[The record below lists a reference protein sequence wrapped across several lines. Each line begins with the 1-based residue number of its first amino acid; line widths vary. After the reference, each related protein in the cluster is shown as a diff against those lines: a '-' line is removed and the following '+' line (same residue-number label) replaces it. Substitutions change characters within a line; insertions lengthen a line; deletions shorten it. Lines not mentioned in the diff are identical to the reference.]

1 MAGALSKIKKIGKAA
16 EKAKGLGEKAADI
29 KLSGGP
35 KSARDKA
42 IIEASESSKQG
53 FLGPSAVKSRV
64 YHATDK
70 DFSKFNPRL
79 LGEKRGAGTDKVG
92 FWFGDTP
99 ESTEFYI
106 HDPSFQAD
114 FVEGANIVPAHLQ
127 LKNPYRMDAEE
138 FYSLSKKDVEAGERL
153 KANLQKQGF
162 DGVIA
167 ETGDGDAYAVFEPTQ
182 IKSAIGMKG
191 SYDTTDPD
199 ITKAAGGKVDHKL
212 KEWFA
217 AQGGITPDPY
227 QRQQQRQATKLKE
240 IQEYKEGKI
249 GADEL
254 LEYYPGLTA
263 TMIEAQL
270 NPQEGMAAG
279 GEVRMQAG
287 GGQDEIRRQLAGGV
301 PVFMAP
307 GSQGDIARQMI
318 AQEEAERKRKE
329 EEQAA
334 KVASLPFMDKLRGG
348 VETAQTIQNILGQE
362 VVKPFRALV
371 GGEEAVKAAEERTPL
386 PETEAGVQYLK
397 NVGEFLSPIG
407 QAIEQSKIPDVPFLP
422 ELGPVTFVPGMGRQI
437 GNILQKTAAKA
448 DEAVPAAVKNL
459 PVGAS
464 TEPVGKTVTEV
475 LEGAPEAKAKPG
487 KPEVVKAPA
496 NELGFYSQAEKA
508 ALNIQRKQGPGD
520 AFLSELKKAGVSQDE
535 LEYTKLNEFLK
546 GKKNVTK
553 QELQDYIG
561 ANKYRM
567 SEIEYKQGEYSDDGF
582 SFGSG
587 QVIDDDVWINEEADH
602 IYNTFDEYFPERR
615 QEIRDEITAKYDLEE
630 LDDPTIRNRIDDEVD
645 QEIRQLADE
654 DARARYYENPY
665 RSYTNDAGYEIN
677 GNDDVGYT
685 VLDPNGRRIGNDYY
699 DDFESAEGDARQHAM
714 DEGLLDTGE
723 TKFHDYQ
730 LPNGENYRE
739 ILIQME
745 PMGAPRLTKG
755 ERARF
760 EDLHRRNVDFISN
773 SKPPLTPEES
783 AELQD
788 LRAKIKLM
796 NERDEYNSNP
806 HFDEPDVIAHLR
818 VQDRTTV
825 DRKPMLYVDEL
836 QSDWHQYGG
845 EYGYRTPE
853 NKGRYEELNKAY
865 YDARDAAA
873 RAQEELNLYR
883 NQKMVEINNAILT
896 TGNQNYVSSS
906 QINGILKDDPKFRE
920 LADRYESFK
929 KIERDAADEVSNFSN
944 IVPDAPY
951 KDNWH
956 ALGIKRALNYAAEK
970 GYDRV
975 GFSAAS
981 PQIKRWGTE
990 EIAWEKSPKIDFNKE
1005 NFISWARQNSGDA
1018 ISEDTLNQA
1027 WNFSDEAGRL
1037 HPLKQDFKNL
1047 AEKPEGWDVSA
1058 VEQRGGMAGRIDLE
1072 AEARARGILQEREPT
1087 RIQSKEDL
1095 RKIIKSISRRWSK
1108 SKIDRITEK
1117 TWKRM
1122 QQDDTGIVAPRE
1134 EGMKFF
1140 YDNKVK
1146 NFLKDYAK
1154 KMGGEFYESHT
1165 FIGRGQTEPVYIIE
1179 LTPKLKESALKGQSF
1194 KKGGLVE
1201 VDPKLKAWGKKF
1213 AKGGIAGKV
1222 AKAATK
1228 ASKRMSREEAEKA
1241 GLWHSISETKLAK
1254 PVTEYKT
1261 TVVEDPSV
1269 EMLPR
1274 KSISLEEL
1282 QGGVA
1287 IPLAGD
1293 RAAAGRL
1300 IKEIEGTPMNVAL
1313 EGGPDFMRLHPGAAW
1328 ASGQGVLSMLA
1339 KRIKMARESGQPIY
1353 GVYTAMSPQA
1363 VDFNTMVTESLLNQM
1378 DVKDFKKKDIQ
1389 EFNRA
1394 VKAVKGQGGKPK
1406 APNFPG
1412 LEDPELREKLMSGPG
1427 GQRDAF
1433 VKAMAKANF
1442 QKKGFPDVAAAR
1454 LAVTEP
1460 ELLNIERGSAGY
1472 TVAKLDPEA
1481 RIFEQSGHTT
1491 YPLDLGGEYVGG
1503 FESQLPVEVMY
1514 PTHFEA
1520 KRLMGSKPEG
1530 AHKSLELFAPL
1541 QYMDQQWLDNA
1552 MRYQELQK
1560 KLTGRKKGGLA
1571 RVKN

>member
-362 VVKPFRALV
+362 VVKPFRALI

-386 PETEAGVQYLK
+386 PQTEAGIHYLGK
-397 NVGEFLSPIG
+397 TGEFLAPIG
-407 QAIEQSKIPDVPFLP
+407 AAIEASKIPDTPLYELVPT
-422 ELGPVTFVPGMGRQI
+422 TFIPGLSQQI
-437 GNILQKTAAKA
+437 AGMTKRATKA
-448 DEAVPAAVKNL
+448 IDKAVPAAVKNL

-475 LEGAPEAKAKPG
+475 LETTPEAKVQARPEG
-487 KPEVVKAPA
+487 KIKVEA
-496 NELGFYSQAEKA
+496 NELGFYSPVEKA
-508 ALNIQRKQGPGD
+508 AVNIQRKSGPGQ
-520 AFLSELKKAGVSQDE
+520 AFLNDIMKQPDVKADE
-535 LEYTKLNEFLK
+535 LEATGLVDWLK
-546 GKKNVTK
+546 AQKNVTK
-553 QELQDYIG
+553 QDVVDYLNSNKLEVVETQRGTVLTAAERAKMQSLNQRFSRGEAVSPEDETWFENARMRLNDYQEPLYDSDDLVIPGGRDYKEIELQFPTKRPSL
-561 ANKYRM
+561 AKSKSREAYR
-567 SEIEYKQGEYSDDGF
+567 DAVD
-582 SFGSG
+582 
-587 QVIDDDVWINEEADH
+587 EADKAG
-602 IYNTFDEYFPERR
+602 
-615 QEIRDEITAKYDLEE
+615 IRDYLSPHWE
-630 LDDPTIRNRIDDEVD
+630 DDPNVFAHIRMQDKNIDGKRTLVIE
-645 QEIRQLADE
+645 EI
-654 DARARYYENPY
+654 
-665 RSYTNDAGYEIN
+665 
-677 GNDDVGYT
+677 
-685 VLDPNGRRIGNDYY
+685 
-699 DDFESAEGDARQHAM
+699 
-714 DEGLLDTGE
+714 
-723 TKFHDYQ
+723 
-730 LPNGENYRE
+730 
-739 ILIQME
+739 
-745 PMGAPRLTKG
+745 
-755 ERARF
+755 
-760 EDLHRRNVDFISN
+760 
-773 SKPPLTPEES
+773 
-783 AELQD
+783 
-788 LRAKIKLM
+788 
-796 NERDEYNSNP
+796 
-806 HFDEPDVIAHLR
+806 
-818 VQDRTTV
+818 
-825 DRKPMLYVDEL
+825 
-836 QSDWHQYGG
+836 QSDWHQEGRDK
-845 EYGYRTPE
+845 GYFPKDKNYDELAAQNRE
-853 NKGRYEELNKAY
+853 ISANLNVVNRQRVAANKELDKARFDKSDNWSLVEELEKEVDELDEKYAALQAQF
-865 YDARDAAA
+865 DANIA
-873 RAQEELNLYR
+873 ELR
-883 NQKMVEINNAILT
+883 K
-896 TGNQNYVSSS
+896 
-906 QINGILKDDPKFRE
+906 P
-920 LADRYESFK
+920 
-929 KIERDAADEVSNFSN
+929 
-944 IVPDAPY
+944 PDAPF
-951 KDNWH
+951 KENWYQI
-956 ALGIKRALNYAAEK
+956 ALKRAVKYAADND
-970 GYDRV
+970 YDQIAIV
-975 GFSAAS
+975 GGDEQA
-981 PQIKRWGTE
+981 KRYSLT
-990 EIAWEKSPKIDFNKE
+990 KKV
-1005 NFISWARQNSGDA
+1005 DA
-1018 ISEDTLNQA
+1018 INVAKKGDNRLVNVQTKGGLTIQFNVDKSGIVQEVSDPKYNKALKKPISDVLGKSMGKRLMEMERGTISGEGLNIGGEGMKKYY
-1027 WNFSDEAGRL
+1027 DEIYPKFL
-1037 HPLKQDFKNL
+1037 EKQYKKYGV
-1047 AEKPEGWDVSA
+1047 KP
-1058 VEQRGGMAGRIDLE
+1058 QR
-1072 AEARARGILQEREPT
+1072 
-1087 RIQSKEDL
+1087 
-1095 RKIIKSISRRWSK
+1095 
-1108 SKIDRITEK
+1108 
-1117 TWKRM
+1117 
-1122 QQDDTGIVAPRE
+1122 TGIVTGEYDTPDVEIE
-1134 EGMKFF
+1134 ETGEVDRFNRPVLGYTVRDKENDEVVGFGLSMDEALAEANRNYPKIPLWTMEVPANLKT
-1140 YDNKVK
+1140 DVK
-1146 NFLKDYAK
+1146 
-1154 KMGGEFYESHT
+1154 
-1165 FIGRGQTEPVYIIE
+1165 IGQP
-1179 LTPKLKESALKGQSF
+1179 F
-1194 KKGGLVE
+1194 KKGGAVTK
-1201 VDPKLKAWGKKF
+1201 DKALQDWF
-1213 AKGGIAGKV
+1213 MAKGGIAGKI
-1222 AKAATK
+1222 AKAAEKGAAK

-1254 PVTEYKT
+1254 PVTEYKS

-1293 RAAAGRL
+1293 RAAAGR
-1300 IKEIEGTPMNVAL
+1300 IIQEIEGTPMNVTL

-1339 KRIKMARESGQPIY
+1339 KRIKMARESGNPIY

-1378 DVKDFKKKDIQ
+1378 DVKDFKKKDIE

-1472 TVAKLDPEA
+1472 TVAKLDPEG

-1503 FESQLPVEVMY
+1503 FESQLPVDVMY